1 MCKLAMGVIRGAVE
15 FPVFISSFL
24 VLERRAY
31 VWRASLLSLDCLEK
45 IIVGFVGERWW

>member
-24 VLERRAY
+24 VLERRA
-31 VWRASLLSLDCLEK
+31 SMLSGDCLEK
-45 IIVGFVGERWW
+45 IILNLGER